1 MKVESTGV
9 LPGTLF
15 REDKK
20 QHKAIYIWRD
30 TFCFYKLQVERN
42 LDKAFN
48 NQVPDFS
55 INDSISNIHV
65 TGPWLDYFE
74 TAHEWK
80 QNS

>member
-1 MKVESTGV
+1 MGGYV
-9 LPGTLF
+9 L
-15 REDKK
+15 R
-20 QHKAIYIWRD
+20 QHSQKLLRQ
-30 TFCFYKLQVERN
+30 TCELQLQVERN

-74 TAHEWK
+74 TAHE
-80 QNS
+80 